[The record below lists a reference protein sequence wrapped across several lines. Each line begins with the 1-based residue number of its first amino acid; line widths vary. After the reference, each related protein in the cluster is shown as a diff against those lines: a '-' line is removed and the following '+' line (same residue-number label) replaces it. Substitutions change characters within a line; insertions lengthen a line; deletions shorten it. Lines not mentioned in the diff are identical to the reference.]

1 MLFLEAIL
9 ADVGLDGVAGDE
21 ALNEATE
28 VNVQPDDGVAV
39 DLLARSALKLV
50 HGALDLVE

>member
-28 VNVQPDDGVAV
+28 GTYSPMMA
-39 DLLARSALKLV
+39 LLPIFSPVLR
-50 HGALDLVE
+50 